1 MITTTALPKSK
12 YFIKNV
18 IESFHI
24 QGTTIEIEAFY
35 DTLPK
40 QRVLRTTLHK
50 GNRFSCTVK
59 SIRTQYPTGHYNRK
73 SFKVCGGYGKHN
85 QITHPTYESSAK
97 HSLLKQSILL
107 HALQM
112 AELGNDII
120 RDFKL
125 KLILNE

>member
-35 DTLPK
+35 DTL
-40 QRVLRTTLHK
+40 HK
-50 GNRFSCTVK
+50 GNRYSCTVK

-73 SFKVCGGYGKHN
+73 SFKVCGGYGKDN
-85 QITHPTYESSAK
+85 QITHPTYE
-97 HSLLKQSILL
+97 SILL

-125 KLILNE
+125 KLILNSTE

>member
-1 MITTTALPKSK
+1 MITLLKRECFALPKSK
-12 YFIKNV
+12 YFIKNT
-18 IESFHI
+18 IETI
-24 QGTTIEIEAFY
+24 QIEGTTIEIEAFY
-35 DTLPK
+35 D
-40 QRVLRTTLHK
+40 TLHK

-73 SFKVCGGYGKHN
+73 SFKVCGGYGKDN
-85 QITHPTYESSAK
+85 QITHPTYE
-97 HSLLKQSILL
+97 SILL

-125 KLILNE
+125 KLLLNE